1 MIFTL
6 LLSLAINYLSVIK
19 ASQYISF
26 GEIEDHSVGDFP
38 FALDANSSS
47 GLTLEFATSDP
58 SKATI
63 KDGFVYVHGP
73 SLLQYLQFRKVIE
86 GFEPAESIDQNFS
99 IGYGNLF
106 SNSAPGLKLWFDAN
120 DINADNE
127 PDDIYDF
134 ISNLGSNR
142 ISMWGDKSG
151 NTNNPIQATLTNM
164 PTWSPNS
171 LNFKPVVS
179 FDSSDSQELNIQ
191 RIRFG
196 SRVYIYCS

>member
-1 MIFTL
+1 M
-6 LLSLAINYLSVIK
+6 
-19 ASQYISF
+19 
-26 GEIEDHSVGDFP
+26 
-38 FALDANSSS
+38 
-47 GLTLEFATSDP
+47 
-58 SKATI
+58 
-63 KDGFVYVHGP
+63 
-73 SLLQYLQFRKVIE
+73 
-86 GFEPAESIDQNFS
+86 
-99 IGYGNLF
+99 
-106 SNSAPGLKLWFDAN
+106 WFDAN

-191 RIRFG
+191 KFV
-196 SRVYIYCS
+196 SDPEYIFIVHKHNLLGNNTQN

>member
-1 MIFTL
+1 M
-6 LLSLAINYLSVIK
+6 
-19 ASQYISF
+19 
-26 GEIEDHSVGDFP
+26 
-38 FALDANSSS
+38 
-47 GLTLEFATSDP
+47 
-58 SKATI
+58 
-63 KDGFVYVHGP
+63 
-73 SLLQYLQFRKVIE
+73 
-86 GFEPAESIDQNFS
+86 
-99 IGYGNLF
+99 
-106 SNSAPGLKLWFDAN
+106 WFDAN

-127 PDDIYDF
+127 PDIYDF

-191 RIRFG
+191 KFVSIP
-196 SRVYIYCS
+196 SIYLLFINKIY